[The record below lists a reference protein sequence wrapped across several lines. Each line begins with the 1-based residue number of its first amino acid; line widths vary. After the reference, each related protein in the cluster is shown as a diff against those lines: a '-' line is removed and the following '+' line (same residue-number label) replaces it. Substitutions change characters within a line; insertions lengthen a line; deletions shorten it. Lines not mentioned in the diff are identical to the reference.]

1 MKKEFTKQEII
12 DNKGCY
18 DLQQIEKLSFINKD
32 NITLIDI
39 LNSEISIK
47 DKRWSLFNKCE
58 LTLDNKK
65 ELALKMAWCVL
76 PIYEDNHPNDNRIK
90 DCLQAVEDF
99 NNGKITVE
107 VLKEKRYAADAA
119 AATAADAAVSVYN
132 AYAATAAAADA
143 AYAATAADA
152 AATAADVSYKLS
164 YKEKLLIILI
174 DFVNNN

>member
-18 DLQQIEKLSFINKD
+18 DLQQVEKLSFINKD

-47 DKRWSLFNKCE
+47 DKRWFLFNKCQ
-58 LTLDNKK
+58 LSLNNKK
-65 ELALKMAWCVL
+65 ELALEMAWCVL
-76 PIYEDNHPNDNRIK
+76 PIYESKYPNDTRVK
-90 DCLQAVEDF
+90 ECLQAIKDF
-99 NNGKITVE
+99 NSGKITIE
-107 VLKEKRYAADAA
+107 VLREKRYAVAYAVY
-119 AATAADAAVSVYN
+119 AADA
-132 AYAATAAAADA
+132 DE
-143 AYAATAADA
+143 
-152 AATAADVSYKLS
+152 LS